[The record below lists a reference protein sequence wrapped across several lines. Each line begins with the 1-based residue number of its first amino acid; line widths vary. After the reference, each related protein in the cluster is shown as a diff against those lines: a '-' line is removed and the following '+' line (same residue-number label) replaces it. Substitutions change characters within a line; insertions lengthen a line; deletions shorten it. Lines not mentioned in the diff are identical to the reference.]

1 MSYSL
6 KLIDLKTD
14 SYETTFGT
22 CDLCMG
28 TGVHTEEHMIFE
40 TSEGKTIDMETG
52 FWDWGDYFYILT
64 VDNTADFA
72 HWLSTQEF
80 EGDAPQDESDLHDVI
95 RDIEDMYND
104 ERESEKYEI
113 MGYPIY
119 NIELSIEVDS
129 YEEVYEEEPVEDIFL
144 NCILDTKG
152 IEDVEGEGHIIL
164 FCGYNKNDEKMP
176 YTTQIYGEGFAAK
189 NVNDVFLVVQ
199 NLIEET
205 YHYTENDDKSFKE
218 ICIWWEGKEKGKT
231 LLLEENDVKEYAKLD
246 KKDRHDFL
254 SKRLTSNN

>member
-6 KLIDLKTD
+6 KLIDLKTK

-52 FWDWGDYFYILT
+52 FWNWGDYFYILT

-104 ERESEKYEI
+104 ARESEKYES

-129 YEEVYEEEPVEDIFL
+129 YEGVYEEDPIENNFL

-152 IEDVEGEGHIIL
+152 IEDVEGEGHISL

-189 NVNDVFLVVQ
+189 NVNDVFLVAQ

-205 YHYTENDDKSFKE
+205 CRYTENDDKSFKE
-218 ICIWWEGKEKGKT
+218 ICIWWEEKKKGKT

-246 KKDRHDFL
+246 KKDHYDFL
-254 SKRLTSNN
+254 SKKLTSNY